1 MIVLQ
6 RYLRNQKEER
16 MIIPGATM
24 IPISMGMLL
33 ILTVVFGMWLS
44 SIGTPINSG
53 FFNVHRLIAIGFVI
67 FGFFGFRYLLK
78 NSTDVESIITLFI
91 IIAVV
96 SVVILFVTG
105 GLLSFDKFTNKLTL
119 TIHALTPIVTA
130 FSTIMALYLLI
141 RQR

>member
-53 FFNVHRLIAIGFVI
+53 LFNVHKLIAIGFVI

-78 NSTDVESIITLFI
+78 NTVVVESIITLFI

-96 SVVILFVTG
+96 SAVTG
-105 GLLSFDKFTNKLTL
+105 GLLRFNKFTNRLT
-119 TIHALTPIVTA
+119 
-130 FSTIMALYLLI
+130 
-141 RQR
+141 